1 MAFGTGI
8 NVSAIKTQRQIS
20 VTTGRLNQSFE
31 RLSSGLRINRS
42 QDDAAGLAVAEKLRS
57 DSRVATVSM
66 RNANDGISIISIADA
81 AVGEISTIL
90 NRLDELA
97 QQSANGSNTN
107 VQRSA
112 LQNEFANLMSE
123 VERIAHTTEF
133 NGLNLLSSQ
142 GAMTFQVGF
151 NGSSLSGI
159 TFSGIAATLGSMGL
173 SQLGSSRHT
182 FSILA
187 ATDLESQDAARAAV
201 EAIKGAIASIG
212 RSRGTLGAAQSRLEA
227 TIRQLATSRESF
239 QAAESG
245 IADVDVAQETSEM
258 TRLGVLQQA
267 GTAILAQANFQPGL
281 ALKLLNQT

>member
-1 MAFGTGI
+1 MGFGTAL
-8 NVSAIKTQRQIS
+8 NVTAFKTQRQLS
-20 VTTGRLNQSFE
+20 VTTGRLNTSYE

-173 SQLGSSRHT
+173 SQLGSSRLRMP
-182 FSILA
+182 LA
-187 ATDLESQDAARAAV
+187 RLLRLLRGPSRPSA
-201 EAIKGAIASIG
+201 EA
-212 RSRGTLGAAQSRLEA
+212 
-227 TIRQLATSRESF
+227 
-239 QAAESG
+239 
-245 IADVDVAQETSEM
+245 
-258 TRLGVLQQA
+258 GVL
-267 GTAILAQANFQPGL
+267 
-281 ALKLLNQT
+281 